1 MSSTGN
7 NASGWSCKL
16 REHSSA
22 AICTLWFP
30 PTWAKRIPERF
41 CCRFVGRM
49 RNSLLWKCIVHSS
62 SNDQTAILSSMIWLD
77 HHSFLLSFLLAFFL
91 FFFLSFFLSFVHA
104 SANKTKEKI
113 WSVVLHFSPFGK
125 RTRKLAIIT
134 GAPGF

>member
-1 MSSTGN
+1 MSFTGS

-91 FFFLSFFLSFVHA
+91 FFFLSFFLSFLLSCMHLLI
-104 SANKTKEKI
+104 KQKKK
-113 WSVVLHFSPFGK
+113 FGLLFYTFPLLESEQESL
-125 RTRKLAIIT
+125 R
-134 GAPGF
+134 